1 MSNKELLKNLNNHFQ
16 SLYEKYLISEE
27 FNKQIIIYDD
37 NPLFEILENHNY
49 VIKKTQD
56 NLKELK
62 VIIEKLNNY
71 FTHETEVSYD
81 KNMFLTIYLECQ
93 NILENINELDISI
106 DKHHKIFLKFN
117 LKN

>member
-1 MSNKELLKNLNNHFQ
+1 MNNKELLKNLNENFH

-27 FNKQIIIYDD
+27 FKKQIILNED

-62 VIIEKLNNY
+62 IIIDKLNNY
-71 FTHETEVSYD
+71 FTHESEVSYD

-93 NILENINELDISI
+93 NILENINELDISV
-106 DKHHKIFLKFN
+106 DKHRKIFLK
-117 LKN
+117 LT